1 MKELVGTTHMETEPT
16 MAEGK
21 QAQVIT
27 TIAPAKM
34 TLAEVR
40 AKLEGK
46 TGKRFWKNLD
56 ELSDSPQFQELM
68 Q

>member
-1 MKELVGTTHMETEPT
+1 MNEQVGTTRMEIEPMSQDEKQMPVSRFASIEHT

-46 TGKRFWKNLD
+46 TGKRF
-56 ELSDSPQFQELM
+56 
-68 Q
+68 